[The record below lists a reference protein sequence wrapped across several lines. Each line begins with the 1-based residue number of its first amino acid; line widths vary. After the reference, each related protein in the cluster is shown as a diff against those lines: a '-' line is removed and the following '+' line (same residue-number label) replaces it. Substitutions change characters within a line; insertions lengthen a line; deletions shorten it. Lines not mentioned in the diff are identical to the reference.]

1 MKRCTQTILLI
12 AVQVVVWTVL
22 LCMVGMRAQA
32 QSRRQDRLTAVVRQQ
47 LPDSS
52 HAIAL
57 YELAEK
63 YRAIYPDSALFYAKQ
78 AEEISAQL
86 GFVKGLIRSLNIQ
99 ANVIRDRGAY
109 ADAIVTY
116 KRALSICDSAGQ
128 LADKPKLFNNIAIAY
143 SRQGNYV
150 QALENHFQSLRIKE
164 KLGDSLGM
172 ANSMANIGLIYKKQG
187 QYDEALK
194 MYDLALK
201 TFRILNDDEGMAAVL
216 NNIGAIYRIREKYDS
231 AQVYYEASLE
241 VERRIGKQAGN
252 DNPPNVATALINLA
266 DVYAEKNEL
275 LKARKAAEEAFK
287 LFGAIDDRSGLIT
300 ATRML
305 GAVCSK
311 EGKIKEALSY
321 LNQSIEIAQSLR
333 EPEEMRDSYLSL
345 AELYEKTGD
354 YSKALEAYKNFHALY
369 DTLLNLEKAKTIN
382 SLKTQFE
389 TEKKEKEI
397 ERLRQEKEIQ
407 ELELSRQTLLRNS
420 FIIIAALAM
429 ALATTAYRSYR
440 IKRKSEQA
448 LREKNE
454 ALDAALKIAE
464 QQRQVAE
471 EQRKVAEEQRKV
483 AEEQRRIAEEANRIK
498 TELLSI
504 AAHDL
509 KNPLQSISGFAEL
522 AQEQLEKAVADGD
535 ASRSATVRVFLDRI
549 YSSSQR
555 MAELIKCLLETAVLE
570 EGKIAL
576 NLTETNISALVEA
589 VVAEYE
595 VRAKQKSQAIQAQ
608 IEPNCYA
615 KADQVRLREV
625 IENLLSNAI
634 KYSPSAKTITVC
646 CEKKK
651 KLAQAELAEM
661 PVSVLI
667 AVKDEGQGLTEDD
680 KKKVFGKFQRLSARP
695 TGGESSTGLGLAIVK
710 QIVELHGG
718 KVWVE
723 SEGKDKGATFYVAL
737 PANSTT

>member
-1 MKRCTQTILLI
+1 MKRGMQAMLPI
-12 AVQVVVWTVL
+12 AAQVVAWAVL
-22 LCMVGMRAQA
+22 LCAVGAQA
-32 QSRRQDRLTAVVRQQ
+32 QAQARRQDGSATIIMQQ

-57 YELAEK
+57 NELAEK
-63 YRAIYPDSALFYAKQ
+63 YRTILPDSALFYAKR
-78 AEEISAQL
+78 AEEISARL
-86 GFVKGLIRSLNIQ
+86 GFVKGLIRSLNTQ
-99 ANVIRDRGAY
+99 ANVIRDKGAY
-109 ADAIVTY
+109 ADAIIIY

-143 SRQGNYV
+143 SRQGDYV

-172 ANSMANIGLIYKKQG
+172 ANSMANIGLIYKKQK

-194 MYDLALK
+194 MYSLALK
-201 TFRILNDDEGMAAVL
+201 TFRTFNNDEGMAAVL
-216 NNIGAIYRIREKYDS
+216 NNIGAIYRIQEKYDS

-241 VERRIGKQAGN
+241 VERRIGKKAGN

-275 LKARKAAEEAFK
+275 VKARKAAEEAFK
-287 LFGAIDDRSGLIT
+287 LYSAIDDRSGLIT

-305 GAVCSK
+305 GIICSK

-321 LNQSIEIAQSLR
+321 LSQSIEIAQSLR
-333 EPEEMRDSYLSL
+333 EPEEMRNSYLSL
-345 AELYEKTGD
+345 SELYEKIGD
-354 YSKALEAYKNFHALY
+354 YHKALEAYKNFHALY

-397 ERLRQEKEIQ
+397 ERLRREKEIQ

-420 FIIIAALAM
+420 FIIIAVLAL

-440 IKRKSEQA
+440 IKRKSEQV

-464 QQRQVAE
+464 QQRKVAE
-471 EQRKVAEEQRKV
+471 AQRKVAEEQR
-483 AEEQRRIAEEANRIK
+483 QIAEEANRIK

-522 AQEQLEKAVADGD
+522 AKEQLDKAVADGE
-535 ASRSATVRVFLDRI
+535 ASRSAIVRAFLDKI

-555 MAELIKCLLETAVLE
+555 MAELIKCLLETTVLE

-576 NLTETNISALVEA
+576 NLTETNVSALVET

-595 VRAKQKSQAIQAQ
+595 EHARRKSQVIQMQ

-634 KYSPSAKTITVC
+634 KYSPNAKTITVY
-646 CEKKK
+646 CEKKREPVK
-651 KLAQAELAEM
+651 AESSKM
-661 PVSVLI
+661 PASVLI

-680 KKKVFGKFQRLSARP
+680 KRKVFGKFQRLSARP

-737 PANSTT
+737 PANSTM

>member
-1 MKRCTQTILLI
+1 L
-12 AVQVVVWTVL
+12 
-22 LCMVGMRAQA
+22 
-32 QSRRQDRLTAVVRQQ
+32 
-47 LPDSS
+47 
-52 HAIAL
+52 
-57 YELAEK
+57 
-63 YRAIYPDSALFYAKQ
+63 PDSALFYANEPKK
-78 AEEISAQL
+78 ISARL
-86 GFVKGLIRSLNIQ
+86 GFVKGLIRSLNTQ
-99 ANVIRDRGAY
+99 ANVIRDKGAY
-109 ADAIVTY
+109 ADAIIIY

-143 SRQGNYV
+143 SRQGDYV

-172 ANSMANIGLIYKKQG
+172 ANSMANIGLIYKKQK

-194 MYDLALK
+194 MYSLALK
-201 TFRILNDDEGMAAVL
+201 TFRTFNNDEGMAAVL
-216 NNIGAIYRIREKYDS
+216 NNIGAIYRIQEKYDS

-241 VERRIGKQAGN
+241 VERRIGKKAGN

-275 LKARKAAEEAFK
+275 VKARKAAEEAFK
-287 LFGAIDDRSGLIT
+287 LYSAIDDRSGLIT

-305 GAVCSK
+305 GIICSK

-321 LNQSIEIAQSLR
+321 LSQSIEIAQSLR
-333 EPEEMRDSYLSL
+333 EPEEMRNSYLSL
-345 AELYEKTGD
+345 SELYEKIGD
-354 YSKALEAYKNFHALY
+354 YHKALEAYKNFHALY

-397 ERLRQEKEIQ
+397 ERLRREKEIQ

-420 FIIIAALAM
+420 FIIIAVLAL

-440 IKRKSEQA
+440 IKRKSEQV

-464 QQRQVAE
+464 QQRKVAEAQRKVAE

-483 AEEQRRIAEEANRIK
+483 AEEQRQIAEEANRIK

-522 AQEQLEKAVADGD
+522 AKEQLDKAVADGE
-535 ASRSATVRVFLDRI
+535 ASRSAIVRAFLDKI

-555 MAELIKCLLETAVLE
+555 MAELIKCLLETTVLE

-576 NLTETNISALVEA
+576 NLTETNVSVLVET

-595 VRAKQKSQAIQAQ
+595 SMLAKSQ
-608 IEPNCYA
+608 
-615 KADQVRLREV
+615 
-625 IENLLSNAI
+625 
-634 KYSPSAKTITVC
+634 
-646 CEKKK
+646 
-651 KLAQAELAEM
+651 
-661 PVSVLI
+661 
-667 AVKDEGQGLTEDD
+667 
-680 KKKVFGKFQRLSARP
+680 
-695 TGGESSTGLGLAIVK
+695 
-710 QIVELHGG
+710 
-718 KVWVE
+718 
-723 SEGKDKGATFYVAL
+723 
-737 PANSTT
+737 

>member
-1 MKRCTQTILLI
+1 MKRACKPCYPTAAQVI
-12 AVQVVVWTVL
+12 AWAVV
-22 LCMVGMRAQA
+22 LCAVGAQAQA
-32 QSRRQDRLTAVVRQQ
+32 QSGRQDGSATIIIQQ
-47 LPDSS
+47 LLDSS

-57 YELAEK
+57 NGLAEK
-63 YRAIYPDSALFYAKQ
+63 YRIIWPDSALFYAKR

-99 ANVIRDRGAY
+99 ANVIRDKGAY
-109 ADAIVTY
+109 ADAIVIY

-172 ANSMANIGLIYKKQG
+172 ANSMANIGLIYKKQK

-194 MYDLALK
+194 MYSLALK
-201 TFRILNDDEGMAAVL
+201 TFRTFNNDEGMAAVL
-216 NNIGAIYRIREKYDS
+216 NNIGAIYRIQEKYDS

-241 VERRIGKQAGN
+241 VERQIGKRAGN
-252 DNPPNVATALINLA
+252 DNPPNLATALINLA

-275 LKARKAAEEAFK
+275 VKARKAAEEALK
-287 LFGAIDDRSGLIT
+287 LYSAIDDRSGLIT
-300 ATRML
+300 ATRIL
-305 GAVCSK
+305 GIICSK

-321 LNQSIEIAQSLR
+321 LSQSIKIAQALR

-345 AELYEKTGD
+345 SELYEKIGD
-354 YSKALEAYKNFHALY
+354 YHKALEAYKNFHALY

-382 SLKTQFE
+382 ALKTQFE
-389 TEKKEKEI
+389 TERKEKEI

-420 FIIIAALAM
+420 LIIIAALAL

-440 IKRKSEQA
+440 IKRKSEQV

-464 QQRQVAE
+464 RQRKAAE
-471 EQRKVAEEQRKV
+471 EQRQ
-483 AEEQRRIAEEANRIK
+483 IAEEANHIK

-522 AQEQLEKAVADGD
+522 AKEQLEKAAVDGET
-535 ASRSATVRVFLDRI
+535 SRSTTVRAFLDRI

-555 MAELIKCLLETAVLE
+555 MSELIKCLLETAVLE
-570 EGKIAL
+570 EGKAAL
-576 NLTETNISALVEA
+576 NLTETNVSALVEN

-595 VRAKQKSQAIQAQ
+595 EFAKQKSQVIQVQ
-608 IEPNCYA
+608 IEPDCYA

-634 KYSPSAKTITVC
+634 KYSPNGKTITVY
-646 CEKKK
+646 CEKKREPVK
-651 KLAQAELAEM
+651 AEFSEIPA
-661 PVSVLI
+661 SVLI
-667 AVKDEGQGLTEDD
+667 TVKDEGQGLTEED

-723 SEGKDKGATFYVAL
+723 SEGKDKGAAFYVML
-737 PANSTT
+737 PTSSTA

>member
-1 MKRCTQTILLI
+1 MKRCIRAILPIAAQGIVYAMLI
-12 AVQVVVWTVL
+12 CA
-22 LCMVGMRAQA
+22 MGEAFA
-32 QSRRQDRLTAVVRQQ
+32 QSRKQDSLIATVKQMF
-47 LPDSS
+47 PDSLC
-52 HAIAL
+52 AITL
-57 YELAEK
+57 CEIAEE
-63 YRAIYPDSALFYAKQ
+63 YRTILPDSALFYAKQ
-78 AEEISAQL
+78 AEELSMRL
-86 GFVKGLIRSLNIQ
+86 GFVQGLIRSLNIQ

-109 ADAIVTY
+109 ADAIIIY
-116 KRALSICDSAGQ
+116 KRALYICDSAGR
-128 LADKPKLFNNIAIAY
+128 LIDKPKLFNNLAIAH

-194 MYDLALK
+194 MYDLALRTFK
-201 TFRILNDDEGMAAVL
+201 TLNSDVGMAAVL

-266 DVYAEKNEL
+266 DIYVEKKEYV
-275 LKARKAAEEAFK
+275 KARKTAEEAFK
-287 LFGAIDDRSGLIT
+287 LYSAIGDRSGLIT

-305 GAVCSK
+305 GVVCAK
-311 EGKIKEALSY
+311 EGKINEALSY
-321 LNQSIEIAQSLR
+321 LNRSIEIAQSLH

-345 AELYEKTGD
+345 SELYEKSGD

-420 FIIIAALAM
+420 FIIISVLAL

-440 IKRKSEQA
+440 IKQRSEQV
-448 LREKNE
+448 LREKNH
-454 ALDAALKIAE
+454 ALDVALKVAE

-471 EQRKVAEEQRKV
+471 AQRKVAEEQRKV
-483 AEEQRRIAEEANRIK
+483 AEEQRQIAEEANRIK

-522 AQEQLEKAVADGD
+522 AQEQLEKAVANND
-535 ASRSATVRVFLDRI
+535 ASRGATVRVFLERI

-570 EGKIAL
+570 EGRIAL
-576 NLTETNISALVEA
+576 NLTETNISALAEA

-595 VRAKQKSQAIQAQ
+595 VRAKQKNQVIQTQ
-608 IEPNCYA
+608 IEPNCCA

-634 KYSPSAKTITVC
+634 KYSPNGKKITLC

-651 KLAQAELAEM
+651 EPARAELAER

-667 AVKDEGQGLTEDD
+667 AVKDEGQGLTEAD

-723 SEGKDKGATFYVAL
+723 SEGKDKGATFYVTL